1 MTWVTSIEDSLLG
14 KPFESCVVKVKMR
27 MTVGGICHIILVNNS
42 ILSLQLND
50 EVFAEANV
58 IRIICMFID

>member
-1 MTWVTSIEDSLLG
+1 
-14 KPFESCVVKVKMR
+14 MR
-27 MTVGGICHIILVNNS
+27 MTVGGICPIILVNNS